1 MTSCGCVVCLDSPGQ
16 KKTVKNKLKILSR
29 WFFLQR
35 HLPCPLKT
43 RNYTQS
49 WNKRLFHFCQKK
61 FFRGGVS
68 GSVNVSWWCRL
79 GVTAGKS
86 FLSSRDVW
94 LFSSNKRKYKTFGIL
109 SVHDTNYA
117 RPSRKEKCRP
127 AQFHPNSCDIFYL
140 LSFLYPVTTF
150 KYGERN
156 TAKKKNKLHCKDS
169 EVSFLKR
176 CPWYWAAIHRPHYW
190 QFSLH
195 LLSVYHAASR
205 WFSAAG
211 NSRWKEMRV
220 SNLEANEINNFQC

>member
-35 HLPCPLKT
+35 HLLCPLKT
-43 RNYTQS
+43 RNYTSS

-68 GSVNVSWWCRL
+68 GLVNVSWWCRL

-109 SVHDTNYA
+109 SVHDTNA

-156 TAKKKNKLHCKDS
+156 TAKKKKTNFIVKILKYRSWNGVLDTEQQSTDLITDS
-169 EVSFLKR
+169 FHYTYSLFIMQPVDDSAQLETVAGKR
-176 CPWYWAAIHRPHYW
+176 CECRILK
-190 QFSLH
+190 Q
-195 LLSVYHAASR
+195 
-205 WFSAAG
+205 
-211 NSRWKEMRV
+211 MR
-220 SNLEANEINNFQC
+220 

>member
-68 GSVNVSWWCRL
+68 GLVNVSWWCRL

-109 SVHDTNYA
+109 SVHDTNA

-156 TAKKKNKLHCKDS
+156 TAKKKKTNFIVKILKYRSWNGVLDTEQQSTDLITDS
-169 EVSFLKR
+169 FHYTYSLFIMQPVDDSAQLETVAGKR
-176 CPWYWAAIHRPHYW
+176 CECRILK
-190 QFSLH
+190 Q
-195 LLSVYHAASR
+195 
-205 WFSAAG
+205 
-211 NSRWKEMRV
+211 MR
-220 SNLEANEINNFQC
+220 

>member
-49 WNKRLFHFCQKK
+49 RNKRLFHFCQKK

-109 SVHDTNYA
+109 SVHDTNA

-156 TAKKKNKLHCKDS
+156 TAKKKKTNFIVKILKYRSWNGVLDTEQQSTDLITDS
-169 EVSFLKR
+169 FHYTYSLFIMQPVDDSAQLETVAGKR
-176 CPWYWAAIHRPHYW
+176 CECRILK
-190 QFSLH
+190 Q
-195 LLSVYHAASR
+195 
-205 WFSAAG
+205 
-211 NSRWKEMRV
+211 MR
-220 SNLEANEINNFQC
+220 

>member
-43 RNYTQS
+43 RNYTQT

-156 TAKKKNKLHCKDS
+156 TAKKKKTNFIVKILKYRSWNGVLDTEQQSTDLITDS
-169 EVSFLKR
+169 FHYTYSLFIMQPLDDSAQLETVAGKR
-176 CPWYWAAIHRPHYW
+176 CECRILK
-190 QFSLH
+190 Q
-195 LLSVYHAASR
+195 
-205 WFSAAG
+205 
-211 NSRWKEMRV
+211 MR
-220 SNLEANEINNFQC
+220 

>member
-49 WNKRLFHFCQKK
+49 RNKRLFHFCQKK

-109 SVHDTNYA
+109 SVHDTNYT

-156 TAKKKNKLHCKDS
+156 TAKKKKKNFIVKILKYRSWNGVLDTEQQSTDLITDS
-169 EVSFLKR
+169 FHYTYSLFIMQPVDDSAQLETVAGKR
-176 CPWYWAAIHRPHYW
+176 CECRILK
-190 QFSLH
+190 Q
-195 LLSVYHAASR
+195 
-205 WFSAAG
+205 
-211 NSRWKEMRV
+211 MR
-220 SNLEANEINNFQC
+220 

>member
-79 GVTAGKS
+79 GVTAGTS

-109 SVHDTNYA
+109 SVHDTNYT

-156 TAKKKNKLHCKDS
+156 TAKKKKTNFIVKILKYRSWNGVLDTEQQSTDLITDS
-169 EVSFLKR
+169 FHYTYSLFIMQPVDDSAQLETVAGKR
-176 CPWYWAAIHRPHYW
+176 CECRILK
-190 QFSLH
+190 Q
-195 LLSVYHAASR
+195 
-205 WFSAAG
+205 
-211 NSRWKEMRV
+211 MR
-220 SNLEANEINNFQC
+220 

>member
-68 GSVNVSWWCRL
+68 GLVNVSWWCRL

-109 SVHDTNYA
+109 SVHDTNA

-150 KYGERN
+150 KYSERN
-156 TAKKKNKLHCKDS
+156 TAKKKKTNFIVKILKYRSWNGVLDTEQQSTDLITDS
-169 EVSFLKR
+169 FHYTYSLFIMQPVDDSAQLETVAGKR
-176 CPWYWAAIHRPHYW
+176 CECRILK
-190 QFSLH
+190 Q
-195 LLSVYHAASR
+195 
-205 WFSAAG
+205 
-211 NSRWKEMRV
+211 MR
-220 SNLEANEINNFQC
+220 

>member
-49 WNKRLFHFCQKK
+49 RNKRLFHFCQKK

-68 GSVNVSWWCRL
+68 GLVNVSWWCRL

-109 SVHDTNYA
+109 SVHDTNCT

-156 TAKKKNKLHCKDS
+156 TAKKKKTNFIVKILKYRSWNGVLDTEQQSTDLITDS
-169 EVSFLKR
+169 FHYTYSLFIMQPVDDSAQLETVAGKR
-176 CPWYWAAIHRPHYW
+176 CECRILK
-190 QFSLH
+190 Q
-195 LLSVYHAASR
+195 
-205 WFSAAG
+205 
-211 NSRWKEMRV
+211 MR
-220 SNLEANEINNFQC
+220 

>member
-49 WNKRLFHFCQKK
+49 RNKRLFHFCQKK

-109 SVHDTNYA
+109 SVHDTNYT

-156 TAKKKNKLHCKDS
+156 TAKKKKTNFIVKILKYRSWNGVLDTEQQSTDLITDS
-169 EVSFLKR
+169 FHYTYSLFIMQPLDDSAQLETVAGKR
-176 CPWYWAAIHRPHYW
+176 CECQILK
-190 QFSLH
+190 Q
-195 LLSVYHAASR
+195 
-205 WFSAAG
+205 
-211 NSRWKEMRV
+211 MR
-220 SNLEANEINNFQC
+220 

>member
-79 GVTAGKS
+79 GVTAGTS

-117 RPSRKEKCRP
+117 RHSRKEKCRP

-156 TAKKKNKLHCKDS
+156 TAKKKKTNFIVKILKYRSWNGVLDTEQQSTDLITDS
-169 EVSFLKR
+169 FHYTYSLFIMQPVDDSAQLETVAGKR
-176 CPWYWAAIHRPHYW
+176 CECRILK
-190 QFSLH
+190 Q
-195 LLSVYHAASR
+195 
-205 WFSAAG
+205 
-211 NSRWKEMRV
+211 MR
-220 SNLEANEINNFQC
+220 

>member
-68 GSVNVSWWCRL
+68 GLVNVSWWCRL

-109 SVHDTNYA
+109 SVHDTNA

-176 CPWYWAAIHRPHYW
+176 CPWYWASTDLITDSFHYTY
-190 QFSLH
+190 SLFIMQP
-195 LLSVYHAASR
+195 LDD
-205 WFSAAG
+205 SAQLETVAG
-211 NSRWKEMRV
+211 KRCECRILKQMR
-220 SNLEANEINNFQC
+220 

>member
-68 GSVNVSWWCRL
+68 GLVNVSWWCRL

-109 SVHDTNYA
+109 SVHDTNCT

-156 TAKKKNKLHCKDS
+156 TAKKKKKNFIVKILKYRSWNGVLDTEQQSTDLITDS
-169 EVSFLKR
+169 FHYTYSLFIMQPVDDSAQLETVAGKR
-176 CPWYWAAIHRPHYW
+176 CECRILK
-190 QFSLH
+190 Q
-195 LLSVYHAASR
+195 
-205 WFSAAG
+205 
-211 NSRWKEMRV
+211 MR
-220 SNLEANEINNFQC
+220 

>member
-68 GSVNVSWWCRL
+68 GLVNVSWWCRL
-79 GVTAGKS
+79 GVTAGTS

-117 RPSRKEKCRP
+117 RHSRKEKCRP

-176 CPWYWAAIHRPHYW
+176 CPWYWASTDLITDSFHYTY
-190 QFSLH
+190 SLFIMQP
-195 LLSVYHAASR
+195 VDD
-205 WFSAAG
+205 SAQLETVAG
-211 NSRWKEMRV
+211 KRCECRILKQMR
-220 SNLEANEINNFQC
+220 

>member
-68 GSVNVSWWCRL
+68 GLVNVSWWCRL

-117 RPSRKEKCRP
+117 RHSRKEKCRP

-156 TAKKKNKLHCKDS
+156 TAKKKKTNFIVKILKYRSWNGVLDTEQQSTDLITDS
-169 EVSFLKR
+169 FHYTYSLFIMQPVDDSAQLETVAGKR
-176 CPWYWAAIHRPHYW
+176 CECRILK
-190 QFSLH
+190 Q
-195 LLSVYHAASR
+195 
-205 WFSAAG
+205 
-211 NSRWKEMRV
+211 MR
-220 SNLEANEINNFQC
+220 

>member
-16 KKTVKNKLKILSR
+16 KKTVKNKRKILSR
-29 WFFLQR
+29 WFFLQK

-68 GSVNVSWWCRL
+68 GLVNVSWWCRL

-109 SVHDTNYA
+109 SVHDTNCT
-117 RPSRKEKCRP
+117 RHSRKEKCRP

-156 TAKKKNKLHCKDS
+156 TAKKKKTNFIVKILKYRSWNGVLDTEQQSTDLITDS
-169 EVSFLKR
+169 FHYTYSLFIMQPVDDSAQLETVAGKR
-176 CPWYWAAIHRPHYW
+176 CECRILK
-190 QFSLH
+190 Q
-195 LLSVYHAASR
+195 
-205 WFSAAG
+205 
-211 NSRWKEMRV
+211 MR
-220 SNLEANEINNFQC
+220 

>member
-79 GVTAGKS
+79 GVTAGTS

-109 SVHDTNYA
+109 SVHDTNA

-156 TAKKKNKLHCKDS
+156 TAKKKKTNFIVKILKYRSWNGVLDTEQQSTDLITDS
-169 EVSFLKR
+169 FHYTYSLFIMQPVDDSAQLETVAGKR
-176 CPWYWAAIHRPHYW
+176 CECRILK
-190 QFSLH
+190 Q
-195 LLSVYHAASR
+195 
-205 WFSAAG
+205 
-211 NSRWKEMRV
+211 MR
-220 SNLEANEINNFQC
+220 

>member
-109 SVHDTNYA
+109 SVHDTNA

-176 CPWYWAAIHRPHYW
+176 CPWYWASTDLITDSFHYTY
-190 QFSLH
+190 SLFIMQP
-195 LLSVYHAASR
+195 VDD
-205 WFSAAG
+205 SAQLETVAG
-211 NSRWKEMRV
+211 KRCECRILKQMR
-220 SNLEANEINNFQC
+220 

>member
-109 SVHDTNYA
+109 SVHDTNA

-156 TAKKKNKLHCKDS
+156 TAKKKKKNFIVKILKYRSWNGVLDTEQQSTDLITDS
-169 EVSFLKR
+169 FHYTYSLFIMQPVDDSAQLETVAGKR
-176 CPWYWAAIHRPHYW
+176 CECRILK
-190 QFSLH
+190 Q
-195 LLSVYHAASR
+195 
-205 WFSAAG
+205 
-211 NSRWKEMRV
+211 MR
-220 SNLEANEINNFQC
+220 

>member
-68 GSVNVSWWCRL
+68 GLVNVSWWCRL

-109 SVHDTNYA
+109 SVHDTNCT

-156 TAKKKNKLHCKDS
+156 TAKKKKTNFIVKILKYRSWNGVLDTEQQSTDLITDS
-169 EVSFLKR
+169 FHYTYSLFIMQPVDDSAQLETVAGKR
-176 CPWYWAAIHRPHYW
+176 CECRILK
-190 QFSLH
+190 Q
-195 LLSVYHAASR
+195 
-205 WFSAAG
+205 
-211 NSRWKEMRV
+211 MR
-220 SNLEANEINNFQC
+220 

>member
-68 GSVNVSWWCRL
+68 GLVNVSWWCRL
-79 GVTAGKS
+79 GVTAGTS

-140 LSFLYPVTTF
+140 LTFLYPVTTF

-156 TAKKKNKLHCKDS
+156 TAKKKKTNFIVKILKYRSWNGVLDTEQQSTDLITDS
-169 EVSFLKR
+169 FHYTYSLFIMQPVDDSAQLETVAGKR
-176 CPWYWAAIHRPHYW
+176 CECRILK
-190 QFSLH
+190 Q
-195 LLSVYHAASR
+195 
-205 WFSAAG
+205 
-211 NSRWKEMRV
+211 MR
-220 SNLEANEINNFQC
+220 

>member
-49 WNKRLFHFCQKK
+49 RNKRLFHFCQKK

-109 SVHDTNYA
+109 SVHDTNCT

-156 TAKKKNKLHCKDS
+156 TAKKKKTNFIVKILKYRSWNGVLDTEQQSTDLITDS
-169 EVSFLKR
+169 F
-176 CPWYWAAIHRPHYW
+176 HYTY
-190 QFSLH
+190 SLFIMQP
-195 LLSVYHAASR
+195 VDD
-205 WFSAAG
+205 SA
-211 NSRWKEMRV
+211 
-220 SNLEANEINNFQC
+220 

>member
-109 SVHDTNYA
+109 SVHDTNA

-156 TAKKKNKLHCKDS
+156 TAKKKKTNFIVKILKYRSWNGVLDTEQQSTDLITDS
-169 EVSFLKR
+169 FHYTYSLFIMQPVDDSAQLETVAGKR
-176 CPWYWAAIHRPHYW
+176 CECRILK
-190 QFSLH
+190 Q
-195 LLSVYHAASR
+195 
-205 WFSAAG
+205 
-211 NSRWKEMRV
+211 MR
-220 SNLEANEINNFQC
+220 

>member
-68 GSVNVSWWCRL
+68 GLVNVSWWCRL
-79 GVTAGKS
+79 GVTAGTS

-109 SVHDTNYA
+109 SVHDTNA

-156 TAKKKNKLHCKDS
+156 TAKKKKTNFIVKILKYRSWNGVLDTEQQSTDLITDS
-169 EVSFLKR
+169 FHYTYSLFIMQPLDDSAQLETVAGKR
-176 CPWYWAAIHRPHYW
+176 CECRILK
-190 QFSLH
+190 Q
-195 LLSVYHAASR
+195 
-205 WFSAAG
+205 
-211 NSRWKEMRV
+211 MR
-220 SNLEANEINNFQC
+220 

>member
-109 SVHDTNYA
+109 SVHDTNYT

-156 TAKKKNKLHCKDS
+156 TAKKKKKNFIVKILKYRSWNGVLDTEQQSTDLITDS
-169 EVSFLKR
+169 FHYTYSLFIMQPVDDSAQLETVAGKR
-176 CPWYWAAIHRPHYW
+176 CECRILK
-190 QFSLH
+190 Q
-195 LLSVYHAASR
+195 
-205 WFSAAG
+205 
-211 NSRWKEMRV
+211 MR
-220 SNLEANEINNFQC
+220 

>member
-79 GVTAGKS
+79 GVTAGTS

-109 SVHDTNYA
+109 SVHDTNCT

-156 TAKKKNKLHCKDS
+156 TAKKKKTNFIVKILKYRSWNGVLDTEQQSTDLITDS
-169 EVSFLKR
+169 FHYTYSLFIMQPVDDSAQLETVAGKR
-176 CPWYWAAIHRPHYW
+176 CECRILK
-190 QFSLH
+190 Q
-195 LLSVYHAASR
+195 
-205 WFSAAG
+205 
-211 NSRWKEMRV
+211 MR
-220 SNLEANEINNFQC
+220 

>member
-68 GSVNVSWWCRL
+68 GLVNVSWWCRL

-109 SVHDTNYA
+109 SVHDTNYT

-156 TAKKKNKLHCKDS
+156 TAKKKKTNFIVKILKYRSWNGVLDTEQQSTDLITDS
-169 EVSFLKR
+169 FHYTYSLFIMQPVDDSAQLETVAGKR
-176 CPWYWAAIHRPHYW
+176 CECRILK
-190 QFSLH
+190 Q
-195 LLSVYHAASR
+195 
-205 WFSAAG
+205 
-211 NSRWKEMRV
+211 MR
-220 SNLEANEINNFQC
+220 

>member
-109 SVHDTNYA
+109 SVHDTNA
-117 RPSRKEKCRP
+117 RHSRKEKCRP

-156 TAKKKNKLHCKDS
+156 TAKKKKTNFIVKILKYRSWNGVLDTEQQSTDLITDS
-169 EVSFLKR
+169 FHYTYSLFIMQPVDDSAQLETVAGKR
-176 CPWYWAAIHRPHYW
+176 CECRILK
-190 QFSLH
+190 Q
-195 LLSVYHAASR
+195 
-205 WFSAAG
+205 
-211 NSRWKEMRV
+211 MR
-220 SNLEANEINNFQC
+220 

>member
-109 SVHDTNYA
+109 SVHDTNYT

-156 TAKKKNKLHCKDS
+156 TAKKKKTNFIVKILKYRSWNGVLDTEQQSTDLITDS
-169 EVSFLKR
+169 FHYTYSLFIMQPLDDSAQLETVAGKR
-176 CPWYWAAIHRPHYW
+176 CECRILK
-190 QFSLH
+190 Q
-195 LLSVYHAASR
+195 
-205 WFSAAG
+205 
-211 NSRWKEMRV
+211 MR
-220 SNLEANEINNFQC
+220 

>member
-68 GSVNVSWWCRL
+68 GLVNVSWWCRL
-79 GVTAGKS
+79 GVTAGTS

-117 RPSRKEKCRP
+117 RHSRKEKCRP

-156 TAKKKNKLHCKDS
+156 TAKKKKTNFIVKILKYRSWNGVLDTEQQSTDLITDS
-169 EVSFLKR
+169 FHYTYSLFIMQPVDDSAQLETVAGKR
-176 CPWYWAAIHRPHYW
+176 CECRILK
-190 QFSLH
+190 Q
-195 LLSVYHAASR
+195 
-205 WFSAAG
+205 
-211 NSRWKEMRV
+211 MR
-220 SNLEANEINNFQC
+220 

>member
-49 WNKRLFHFCQKK
+49 RNKRLFHFCQKK

-109 SVHDTNYA
+109 SVHDTNA

-156 TAKKKNKLHCKDS
+156 TAKKKKKNFIVKILKYRSWNGVLDTEQQSTDLITDS
-169 EVSFLKR
+169 FHYTYSLFIMQPVDDSAQLETVAGKR
-176 CPWYWAAIHRPHYW
+176 CECRILK
-190 QFSLH
+190 Q
-195 LLSVYHAASR
+195 
-205 WFSAAG
+205 
-211 NSRWKEMRV
+211 MR
-220 SNLEANEINNFQC
+220 

>member
-68 GSVNVSWWCRL
+68 GLVNVSWWCRL
-79 GVTAGKS
+79 GVTAGTS

-156 TAKKKNKLHCKDS
+156 TAKKKKTNFIVKILKYRSWNGVLDTEQQSTDLITDS
-169 EVSFLKR
+169 FHYTYSLFIMQPVDDSAQLETVAGKR
-176 CPWYWAAIHRPHYW
+176 CECRILK
-190 QFSLH
+190 Q
-195 LLSVYHAASR
+195 
-205 WFSAAG
+205 
-211 NSRWKEMRV
+211 MR
-220 SNLEANEINNFQC
+220 

>member
-68 GSVNVSWWCRL
+68 GLVNVSWWCRL

-109 SVHDTNYA
+109 SVHDTNA
-117 RPSRKEKCRP
+117 RHSRKEKCRP

-156 TAKKKNKLHCKDS
+156 TAKKKKTNFIVKILKYRSWNGVLDTEQQSKDLITD
-169 EVSFLKR
+169 SFHYTYSLFIMQPVDDSAQLETVAGKR
-176 CPWYWAAIHRPHYW
+176 CECRILK
-190 QFSLH
+190 Q
-195 LLSVYHAASR
+195 
-205 WFSAAG
+205 
-211 NSRWKEMRV
+211 MR
-220 SNLEANEINNFQC
+220 

>member
-109 SVHDTNYA
+109 SVHDTNA
-117 RPSRKEKCRP
+117 RHSRKEKCRP

-156 TAKKKNKLHCKDS
+156 TAKKKKTNFIVKILKYRSWNGVLDTEQQSTDLITDS
-169 EVSFLKR
+169 FHYTYSLFIMQPLDDSAQLETVAGKR
-176 CPWYWAAIHRPHYW
+176 CECRILK
-190 QFSLH
+190 Q
-195 LLSVYHAASR
+195 
-205 WFSAAG
+205 
-211 NSRWKEMRV
+211 MR
-220 SNLEANEINNFQC
+220 

>member
-35 HLPCPLKT
+35 HLLCPLKT
-43 RNYTQS
+43 RNYTSS

-79 GVTAGKS
+79 GVTAGTS

-117 RPSRKEKCRP
+117 RHSRKEKCRP

-156 TAKKKNKLHCKDS
+156 TAKKKTNFIVKILKYRSWNGVLDTEQQSTDLITDS
-169 EVSFLKR
+169 FHYTYSLFIMQPLDDSAQLETVAGKR
-176 CPWYWAAIHRPHYW
+176 CECRILK
-190 QFSLH
+190 Q
-195 LLSVYHAASR
+195 
-205 WFSAAG
+205 
-211 NSRWKEMRV
+211 MR
-220 SNLEANEINNFQC
+220 

>member
-43 RNYTQS
+43 RNYTQT

-79 GVTAGKS
+79 GVTAGTS

-109 SVHDTNYA
+109 SVHDTNA

-150 KYGERN
+150 KYSERN
-156 TAKKKNKLHCKDS
+156 TAKKKKTNFIVKILKYRSWNGVLDTEQQSTDLITDS
-169 EVSFLKR
+169 FHYTYSLFIMQPVDDSAQLETVAGKR
-176 CPWYWAAIHRPHYW
+176 CECRILK
-190 QFSLH
+190 Q
-195 LLSVYHAASR
+195 
-205 WFSAAG
+205 
-211 NSRWKEMRV
+211 MR
-220 SNLEANEINNFQC
+220 

>member
-109 SVHDTNYA
+109 SVHDTNA

-156 TAKKKNKLHCKDS
+156 TAKKKKTNFIVKI
-169 EVSFLKR
+169 LKYR
-176 CPWYWAAIHRPHYW
+176 SWNGVLDTEHP
-190 QFSLH
+190 QTSL
-195 LLSVYHAASR
+195 LTVFITPTLCLSCS
-205 WFSAAG
+205 
-211 NSRWKEMRV
+211 
-220 SNLEANEINNFQC
+220 L

>member
-109 SVHDTNYA
+109 SVHDTNA

-156 TAKKKNKLHCKDS
+156 TAKKKTNFIVKILKYRSWNGVLDTEQQSTDLITDS
-169 EVSFLKR
+169 FHYTYSLFIMQPVDDSAQLETVAGKR
-176 CPWYWAAIHRPHYW
+176 CECRILK
-190 QFSLH
+190 Q
-195 LLSVYHAASR
+195 
-205 WFSAAG
+205 
-211 NSRWKEMRV
+211 MR
-220 SNLEANEINNFQC
+220 

>member
-109 SVHDTNYA
+109 SVHDTNA

-156 TAKKKNKLHCKDS
+156 TAKKKKTNFIVKILKYRSWNGVLDTEQQSTDLITDS
-169 EVSFLKR
+169 FHYTYSLFIMQPLDDSAQLETVAGKR
-176 CPWYWAAIHRPHYW
+176 CECRILK
-190 QFSLH
+190 Q
-195 LLSVYHAASR
+195 
-205 WFSAAG
+205 
-211 NSRWKEMRV
+211 MR
-220 SNLEANEINNFQC
+220 